1 MVVSTFCLFWVVV
14 GGCWMVLAGFGCFWE
29 VACFITNEKYIIQG
43 SVNYLEEHGGGWINW
58 KRNQPT
64 ASNMGGV
71 WEWQIRSDRMI
82 LSFLMIT
89 HGGSLTDE
97 SIADLAGWDGSKCQF
112 SSINRDN
119 HDVASLIPQS
129 PITLIL

>member
-1 MVVSTFCLFWVVV
+1 MAVSSFWLVLGSCGWLLVVV
-14 GGCWMVLAGFGCFWE
+14 GGCWMVLAGFSCFWE
-29 VACFITNEKYIIQG
+29 VACFITNEKCIIQG
-43 SVNYLEEHGGGWINW
+43 SVNYLEEHGGGWTNW

-97 SIADLAGWDGSKCQF
+97 SLQTLLVEMEA
-112 SSINRDN
+112 NVN
-119 HDVASLIPQS
+119 SLPLTETIMMLQV
-129 PITLIL
+129 